1 MRVKTNKNKKAEN
14 RSTLKTLGIDG
25 CRAGWMAISLDDENA
40 GYWLLESDRELKE
53 YFDEFDRIFIDV
65 PIGLTESDYVRRCD
79 AELREVLGP
88 DYQGSVFNPPIRPA
102 LHAPTYAEASMTSYE
117 VTGKKIS
124 IQAWNITPNIRIVD
138 QYLQNNEEF
147 QEKVFES
154 HPELL
159 FRILNGNN
167 SILQKKATKK
177 GLRHRLKLL
186 KDQSKYADDF
196 FRDIKEEYRRNQ
208 VDEDDIVDAMSLAL
222 FALRSIDGE
231 MKTLPATPPTDATGL
246 PMAIHYV

>member
-1 MRVKTNKNKKAEN
+1 MD
-14 RSTLKTLGIDG
+14 TLGIDG
-25 CRAGWMAISLDDENA
+25 CRAGWIAISLDDENA
-40 GYWLLESDRELKE
+40 GYWLLESDEELGE
-53 YFDEFDRIFIDV
+53 FFEQFDRIFIDV
-65 PIGLTESDYVRRCD
+65 PIGLTEDSYVRKCD
-79 AELREVLGP
+79 EELRDILGP
-88 DYQGSVFNPPIRPA
+88 DYQQSVFNPPIRPA
-102 LHAPTYAEASMTSYE
+102 LHAPTYAEASMTSFE
-117 VTGKKIS
+117 TTGKKTS
-124 IQAWNITPNIRIVD
+124 IQSWNITPNIRIVD
-138 QYLQNNEEF
+138 QYLQNDEELRD
-147 QEKVFES
+147 KVFES

-208 VDEDDIVDAMSLAL
+208 VDEDDIVDAMALAL
-222 FALRSIDGE
+222 FALRSVEGE
-231 MKTLPATPPTDATGL
+231 LKTLPEDPPVDSTGL

>member
-1 MRVKTNKNKKAEN
+1 
-14 RSTLKTLGIDG
+14 LKTLGIDG
-25 CRAGWMAISLDDENA
+25 CQAGWIAISLDDEHA
-40 GYWLLESDRELKE
+40 GYWLLESNQELKE
-53 YFDEFDRIFIDV
+53 YLEEVDRIFIDV
-65 PIGLTESDYVRRCD
+65 PIGLTEDEYVRQCD
-79 AELREVLGP
+79 AELRDVLGP
-88 DYQGSVFNPPIRPA
+88 DYQASVFNPPIRPA

-117 VTGKKIS
+117 TTGKKIS
-124 IQAWNITPNIRIVD
+124 IQAWNITPNIKIID
-138 QYLQNNEEF
+138 QYLQNNEKLRT
-147 QEKVFES
+147 KVFES

-186 KDQSKYADDF
+186 KDRSKYADDF

-208 VDEDDIVDAMSLAL
+208 VDEDDIVDAMALAW
-222 FALRSIDGE
+222 FARQSIENE
-231 MKTLPATPPTDATGL
+231 MKTLPDDPPEDSTGL

>member
-1 MRVKTNKNKKAEN
+1 M
-14 RSTLKTLGIDG
+14 KTLGVDG
-25 CRAGWMAISLDDENA
+25 CQAGWIAISLDDENA
-40 GYWLLESDRELKE
+40 GYWLLESDQELKDYLE
-53 YFDEFDRIFIDV
+53 DFDRIFIDV
-65 PIGLTESDYVRRCD
+65 PIGLAKEDHIRECD
-79 AELREVLGP
+79 EKLREILGP
-88 DYQGSVFNPPIRPA
+88 DYHASVFNPPIRPA
-102 LHAPTYAEASMTSYE
+102 LYAPTYAEATMTSYE
-117 VTGKKIS
+117 ITGKKLS
-124 IQAWNITPNIRIVD
+124 TQAWNISSNIRTVD
-138 QYLQNNEEF
+138 QFLQNNEEL

-186 KDQSKYADDF
+186 KDNSKYADDF

-208 VDEDDIVDAMSLAL
+208 VDEDDIVDSMALAL
-222 FALRSIDGE
+222 FALRSVEDEI
-231 MKTLPATPPTDATGL
+231 KTIPENPPTDSTDL